1 MKRFLESVEKTARE
15 YPERLAAVLNQK
27 EETMTYGQLWE
38 ASGKVYA
45 FLSEQGIGKE
55 DFVQIMLPR
64 GPKPIAAMLGV
75 MRAGAAFTIVEDIYP
90 IQRIDYIY
98 QDCGCKLRIDNEKY
112 QGIMDTV
119 SAKEGFLVADEHDA
133 CYAIYTSGS
142 TGNPKGVLHEY
153 GKIRQCLDGTQ
164 VLSILAKSGVGLE
177 EFSATLIVPLSFV
190 VMIMETVLV
199 LDVGGALY
207 VVSLQVVRNLVK
219 YNELLNT
226 ERITVAYMSPSMLRV
241 FKNES
246 DALKLIMIGSE
257 PANNL
262 FISGP
267 RIINSYAMSE
277 TGFIIACFV
286 A

>member
-27 EETMTYGQLWE
+27 EETMTYSQLWE

-133 CYAIYTSGS
+133 CYAI
-142 TGNPKGVLHEY
+142 
-153 GKIRQCLDGTQ
+153 
-164 VLSILAKSGVGLE
+164 
-177 EFSATLIVPLSFV
+177 
-190 VMIMETVLV
+190 
-199 LDVGGALY
+199 
-207 VVSLQVVRNLVK
+207 
-219 YNELLNT
+219 
-226 ERITVAYMSPSMLRV
+226 
-241 FKNES
+241 
-246 DALKLIMIGSE
+246 
-257 PANNL
+257 
-262 FISGP
+262 
-267 RIINSYAMSE
+267 
-277 TGFIIACFV
+277 
-286 A
+286 